1 MISSL
6 LNDLWRISL
15 CVIYNVLDQSFK
27 CCSSNRYCINGT
39 LFKIVLLEQ
48 TQRITAF
55 TMCNQK
61 TCSQANRMTECCRL
75 LILLLL
81 NYWTYL
87 SGQLNRDTSK
97 KTDELSNKKELPLPN
112 LTGLFIR
119 TWSANS
125 WRKPAETH
133 HQKPSD
139 ICIRS
144 AARHRHL
151 DLQFSFCLP
160 QQKNKKL
167 ANILWKTS
175 FIYNP
180 RPSPRLQTFSVF
192 ACRKGA

>member
-97 KTDELSNKKELPLPN
+97 KTDELSNKKNCRCLTSQASSLEPGRPTREGNQQRRITKNLAIYALGQLPVIAIL
-112 LTGLFIR
+112 
-119 TWSANS
+119 
-125 WRKPAETH
+125 
-133 HQKPSD
+133 
-139 ICIRS
+139 IC
-144 AARHRHL
+144 
-151 DLQFSFCLP
+151 SFHFVFL
-160 QQKNKKL
+160 NKKT
-167 ANILWKTS
+167 KS
-175 FIYNP
+175 
-180 RPSPRLQTFSVF
+180 
-192 ACRKGA
+192 